1 MGDEE
6 SMKRRG
12 EVVGIGGGR
21 ERVNEMERGRDRWN
35 EGRRDGSREGEMDR
49 WKERRE
55 RGMIKMRS
63 DHE

>member
-1 MGDEE
+1 VKRKSLE
-6 SMKRRG
+6 SG
-12 EVVGIGGGR
+12 QR
-21 ERVNEMERGRDRWN
+21 ERGKTEHVIVRWI